1 MMIDGV
7 IGSAIDGVI
16 IFAVVVIVM
25 VLLIMAY
32 LAYYAKRHIQMDTLQ
47 AKKQVPKQAPCHESL
62 QPKHSNNELGVSMN
76 NSQ

>member
-1 MMIDGV
+1 MMIDSV
-7 IGSAIDGVI
+7 IVFSG
-16 IFAVVVIVM
+16 VVIVM
-25 VLLIMAY
+25 VLLIMVY
-32 LAYYAKRHIQMDTLQ
+32 IAYYAKQHIQMDTLQ